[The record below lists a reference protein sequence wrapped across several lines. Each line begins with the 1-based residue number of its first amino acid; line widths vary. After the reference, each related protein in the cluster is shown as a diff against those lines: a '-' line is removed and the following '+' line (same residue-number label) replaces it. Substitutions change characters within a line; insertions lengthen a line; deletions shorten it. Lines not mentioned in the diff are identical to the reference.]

1 MQTFSVFDVIWIL
14 NLLLVVLCVVGLCV
28 AWDRNRCRQQWF
40 KKTFLGYFED
50 CCLMLLSIISVIC
63 QMLSFIEV
71 FTLVFLNLL
80 AVLTMRHHVTF
91 NLILLS

>member
-1 MQTFSVFDVIWIL
+1 
-14 NLLLVVLCVVGLCV
+14 
-28 AWDRNRCRQQWF
+28 
-40 KKTFLGYFED
+40 
-50 CCLMLLSIISVIC
+50 MLLSIISVIC